1 MKTKEEAEEALQKLK
16 VLGELQFGEKNH
28 PWVRQIQITV
38 EIIDNANDVLS
49 KVLNLSTEKRYAF
62 HFSFAGPSQTRFRPF
77 ISDKLEYRDMDHVL
91 ENIQKFFLE
100 ENDIAKIKLDY
111 EFSQAKE

>member
-1 MKTKEEAEEALQKLK
+1 
-16 VLGELQFGEKNH
+16 
-28 PWVRQIQITV
+28 
-38 EIIDNANDVLS
+38 
-49 KVLNLSTEKRYAF
+49 
-62 HFSFAGPSQTRFRPF
+62 
-77 ISDKLEYRDMDHVL
+77 MDHVL